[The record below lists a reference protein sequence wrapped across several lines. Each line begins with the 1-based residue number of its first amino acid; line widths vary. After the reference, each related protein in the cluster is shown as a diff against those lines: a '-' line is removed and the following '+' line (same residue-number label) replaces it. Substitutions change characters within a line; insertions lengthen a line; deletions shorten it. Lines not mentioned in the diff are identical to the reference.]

1 MLLFYAYIKKD
12 FYLFIFQDGRL
23 QTDDQLVNINGISLL
38 GMSNSNAMETLRHA
52 MSQSDGPIRN
62 AIILTIARRIF
73 QPPENDNNN
82 NNSQSQKTDANA
94 NKITNRKSPIDTID
108 AKERLRNFSQNL
120 PSQIL
125 PELDNQHNGTS
136 LPGCNPVIERITG
149 QTSVDIIKTNSN
161 DIYGYAK
168 QDSKSS
174 LSDKTKPYS
183 ATLSSSQNET
193 IIIEGEYD
201 PATKKLEDRLN
212 SNGLTEPVNVAPAD
226 SQ

>member
-1 MLLFYAYIKKD
+1 M
-12 FYLFIFQDGRL
+12 

-38 GMSNSNAMETLRHA
+38 GMSNSNAMETLRNA
-52 MSQSDGPIRN
+52 MSQTDGPIRN

-73 QPPENDNNN
+73 QPPENDDNNN
-82 NNSQSQKTDANA
+82 QSQKTDSNA
-94 NKITNRKSPIDTID
+94 NKILSRKSPVDTVD
-108 AKERLRNFSQNL
+108 AKEKLRNFSQNL
-120 PSQIL
+120 PNQIL
-125 PELDNQHNGTS
+125 SELDNQHNSTS

-149 QTSVDIIKTNSN
+149 QTSVDILKNSAN
-161 DIYGYAK
+161 DIYGYSK

-174 LSDKTKPYS
+174 LCDKTKQFS

-201 PATKKLEDRLN
+201 PVTKKINNPLN
-212 SNGLTEPVNVAPAD
+212 SNGLSEPVNVVPAD

>member
-1 MLLFYAYIKKD
+1 M
-12 FYLFIFQDGRL
+12 

-38 GMSNSNAMETLRHA
+38 GMSNSNAMETLRNA
-52 MSQSDGPIRN
+52 MSQTDGPIRN

-73 QPPENDNNN
+73 QAPENDSN
-82 NNSQSQKTDANA
+82 NNSQSQKIDANA
-94 NKITNRKSPIDTID
+94 NKIIIRSPIDTID
-108 AKERLRNFSQNL
+108 AKERLRNFSQNA

-125 PELDNQHNGTS
+125 SELDNQHNSSS

-149 QTSVDIIKTNSN
+149 QTSVDILKNNSN

-174 LSDKTKPYS
+174 LSDKTKPFS

-201 PATKKLEDRLN
+201 PVTKKLNDPVN
-212 SNGLTEPVNVAPAD
+212 SNGLSEPVNVAPAD

>member
-1 MLLFYAYIKKD
+1 
-12 FYLFIFQDGRL
+12 
-23 QTDDQLVNINGISLL
+23 
-38 GMSNSNAMETLRHA
+38 MSNSNAMETLRHA

-82 NNSQSQKTDANA
+82 NQNQSQKTDSNA

-108 AKERLRNFSQNL
+108 AKERLRNFSQNV
-120 PSQIL
+120 PCQIL

-149 QTSVDIIKTNSN
+149 QTSVDILKTN

-174 LSDKTKPYS
+174 LLSDKTKPYS

-201 PATKKLEDRLN
+201 PAAKKLEDRLN
-212 SNGLTEPVNVAPAD
+212 SNGPTEPVNVAPAD